1 MDIKKEI
8 IVFIL
13 NDNNQVLLQKRST
26 NKKYHPNKWSVLSG
40 HIEEFDVSFEDAAV
54 REIKEELGI
63 DILKDYLIKIGQKE
77 KILNDNSIH
86 ITYFYYTKINKNKT
100 EFIIQKEE
108 LSEVKWYDINT
119 VIDMV
124 TNKNEE
130 LLITDKMFEVLKE
143 ININF

>member
-1 MDIKKEI
+1 MTKKEI

-13 NDNNQVLLQKRST
+13 NDNYQILLQKRSA
-26 NKKYHPNKWSVLSG
+26 NKKYHPNKWTVLSG
-40 HIEEFDVSFEDAAV
+40 HVEEFDNSFLDAAI
-54 REIKEELGI
+54 REIKEELSI
-63 DILKDYLIKIGQKE
+63 DILKEDLIKCGEKE
-77 KILNDNSIH
+77 KYLDETCKH
-86 ITYFYYTKINKNKT
+86 ITYFYYIKINKKEN
-100 EFIIQKEE
+100 EFVIQTKE
-108 LSEVKWYDINT
+108 LSEVKWYDIDK